1 MAQSL
6 LTVLSLR
13 LIHSLNVELSDSL
26 VLSEALFLSVKLDH
40 SRAWVLLLLLIR
52 SIRNGAITVVDSLF
66 RAWDSNLMWL
76 GSDWIRVRTIESIP
90 THL

>member
-66 RAWDSNLMWL
+66 RAWGSNLMWL

>member
-1 MAQSL
+1 MM
-6 LTVLSLR
+6 LSHS
-13 LIHSLNVELSDSL
+13 LIHSPNVELSDSL

-40 SRAWVLLLLLIR
+40 SRAWVLLPLLIR

-66 RAWDSNLMWL
+66 RAWSNNLMWL
-76 GSDWIRVRTIESIP
+76 GSGWIRARTIESIP